1 LIVHH
6 DANLLRTCGVNRPI
20 NELNHS
26 ELPNMLEE
34 YQSFGGGMVKT
45 QRNKLLLLEDLFQ

>member
-1 LIVHH
+1 MVHH

-20 NELNHS
+20 SELNHS